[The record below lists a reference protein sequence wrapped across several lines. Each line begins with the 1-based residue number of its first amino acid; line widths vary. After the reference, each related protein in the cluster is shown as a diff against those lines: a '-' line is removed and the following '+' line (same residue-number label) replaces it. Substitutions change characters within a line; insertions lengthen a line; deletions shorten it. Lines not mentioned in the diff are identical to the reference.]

1 MLERLV
7 CGDGFMALKTT
18 NIDLIEC
25 NFNINFFSLKFRR
38 VPRRRQSKPDE
49 GWVDW
54 PVLGEG
60 WKRKEVVRRSG
71 SSMGQKD
78 VYYMG

>member
-1 MLERLV
+1 
-7 CGDGFMALKTT
+7 MASQSTA
-18 NIDLIEC
+18 IGLIESSFTI
-25 NFNINFFSLKFRR
+25 NFFFSLKFRR
-38 VPRRRQSKPDE
+38 IPRRRRLQADE

-54 PVLGEG
+54 PILGFG